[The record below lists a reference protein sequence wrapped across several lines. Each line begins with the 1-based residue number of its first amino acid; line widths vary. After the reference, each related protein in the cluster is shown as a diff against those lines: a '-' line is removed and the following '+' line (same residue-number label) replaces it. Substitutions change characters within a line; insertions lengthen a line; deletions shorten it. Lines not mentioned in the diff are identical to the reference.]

1 MVAVR
6 KNITLDPVVLE
17 RFSEIAGKKGIKI
30 SAWIN
35 AKMVEF
41 IEKEEVKSAKRNE
54 TNSYF

>member
-1 MVAVR
+1 MVR
-6 KNITLDPVVLE
+6 KNVTLDPVVLE

-35 AKMVEF
+35 TKMVEF